1 MEINIKIE
9 ILMIIMLKKY
19 LKINKMIML
28 KKTLIKN
35 MLKKKILLIANK
47 KTNIIPDII
56 NIIKI
61 KIIKNNLINKS
72 NIKKKIITK
81 KTLKKMIINIRKKIK
96 IKKTK
101 KILKIIQSIII
112 RVTKN
117 NNKNLNM

>member
-112 RVTKN
+112 RITKN